1 MKKIKFLT
9 LLLVAIAVTGTGC
22 LKDKG
27 YDNQQYGINDADAS
41 PAGVGFTLGV
51 NFFNN
56 TGLTLTDQPQLVDS
70 AVVTISLL
78 SGKPATTDVVVKVQV
93 DPALLTD
100 YNAANSTNI
109 IPLDPAL
116 YNISTVDVVIP
127 AGKTKGIIE
136 INVPSTTTLDPNE
149 TYGLGFR
156 ILSVDGGYVIASN
169 ERTILLSIAIRNI
182 YDGRYTSNGYVYHPS
197 VPRAIVDRAK
207 TLSTINATTVVCELG
222 DLGGANYRAYFNVDP
237 ITNLVTITPAAG
249 AAGGTYYQFDAGFP
263 TIAPGPLYTPQ
274 WARSA
279 ECNNLYDPNTKE
291 FKVRYGY
298 IGGTGFRITEEVIKR
313 N

>member
-9 LLLVAIAVTGTGC
+9 FLLAAIALTGTGC

-51 NFFNN
+51 KFFNN
-56 TGLTLTDQPQLVDS
+56 TGLTLSDQPQLIDS

-78 SGKPATTDVVVKVQV
+78 SGKPAATDVVVKVQV
-93 DPALLTD
+93 DPALLAD
-100 YNAANSTNI
+100 YNTANGTSI
-109 IPLDPAL
+109 IQLDPAL
-116 YNISTVDVVIP
+116 YSISTVDVVIP
-127 AGKTKGIIE
+127 AGKTKGIIN
-136 INVPSTTTLDPNE
+136 INVPNTTTLDPNE

-156 ILSVDGGYVIASN
+156 IVSVDGGYIIASN
-169 ERTILLSIAIRNI
+169 EKTVLLSIAIKNI
-182 YDGRYTSNGYVYHPS
+182 YDGNYTSNGYVYHPS
-197 VPRAIVDRAK
+197 APRPIIDRAK
-207 TLSTINATTVVCELG
+207 TLSTVNATTVDCELG
-222 DLGGANYRAYFNVDP
+222 DLGAANYHAYFDVDP
-237 ITNLVTITPAAG
+237 ITNLVTISPAAG

-263 TIAPGPLYTPQ
+263 TIAPGPLYTAQ

-279 ECNNLYDPNTKE
+279 ECNNTYDPITEE